1 MITFEQDI
9 RNENIRDI
17 AKMLMTAARTAPKA
31 RGTDN
36 LVLAVATDDTI
47 VELAEKMKQLA
58 VERNMEFLNRDAE
71 NILNCGAVVLFGM
84 KISPLGL
91 NCGACGFKT
100 CGDKPKNVPCFFNA
114 NDLGIAIGSA
124 ASLAADMRVDSRVM
138 FSVGQAVLALNLLP
152 ECSMVLALPLA
163 VKGKSIFCPID
174 EQIVYNQLDNN
185 EAAIWSLLLASG
197 YLKVIDYDEL
207 GKILWNFNKRC

>member
-1 MITFEQDI
+1 MITFEEDI
-9 RNENIRDI
+9 RNENIKDI

-36 LVLAVATDDTI
+36 LILAVATDDTI
-47 VELAEKMKQLA
+47 VEIAEKMKQLA
-58 VERNMEFLNRDAE
+58 VERNMDFLNRDAE

-91 NCGACGFKT
+91 NCGACGFST
-100 CGDKPKNVPCFFNA
+100 CGEKPKNVPCFFNA

-124 ASLAADMRVDSRVM
+124 ASLAADLRVDSRVM
-138 FSVGQAVLALNLLP
+138 FSVGQAVLDLNMMP

-163 VKGKSIFCPID
+163 VKGKSIFFD
-174 EQIVYNQLDNN
+174 R
-185 EAAIWSLLLASG
+185 
-197 YLKVIDYDEL
+197 K
-207 GKILWNFNKRC
+207 

>member
-1 MITFEQDI
+1 MITFEEDI
-9 RNENIRDI
+9 RNENIKDI

-36 LVLAVATDDTI
+36 LVLAVATDETI
-47 VELAEKMKQLA
+47 VEIAAKMKQLA
-58 VERNMEFLNRDAE
+58 EERNMEFLNRDAE

-91 NCGACGFKT
+91 NCGACGSPT
-100 CGDKPKNVPCFFNA
+100 CGEKPKNVPCFFNA

-138 FSVGQAVLALNLLP
+138 FSVGQAVLALNMMP
-152 ECSMVLALPLA
+152 DCSMVLALPLS
-163 VKGKSIFCPID
+163 VSRKSIFFD
-174 EQIVYNQLDNN
+174 R
-185 EAAIWSLLLASG
+185 G
-197 YLKVIDYDEL
+197 
-207 GKILWNFNKRC
+207 

>member
-1 MITFEQDI
+1 MITFEEDI
-9 RNENIRDI
+9 RNENIKDI

-47 VELAEKMKQLA
+47 VEIAEKMKQLS
-58 VERNMEFLNRDAE
+58 VERNMDFLNRDAE

-91 NCGACGFKT
+91 NCGACGFAT
-100 CGDKPKNVPCFFNA
+100 CGEKPKNVPCFFNA

-124 ASLAADMRVDSRVM
+124 ASLAADLRVDSRVM
-138 FSVGQAVLALNLLP
+138 FSVGQAVLALNMMP

-163 VKGKSIFCPID
+163 VKGKSIFFD
-174 EQIVYNQLDNN
+174 R
-185 EAAIWSLLLASG
+185 
-197 YLKVIDYDEL
+197 K
-207 GKILWNFNKRC
+207 

>member
-1 MITFEQDI
+1 MITFEEDI
-9 RNENIRDI
+9 RNENIKDI

-47 VELAEKMKQLA
+47 VEIAEKMKQLA
-58 VERNMEFLNRDAE
+58 VERNMDFLNRDAE

-91 NCGACGFKT
+91 NCGACGFAT
-100 CGDKPKNVPCFFNA
+100 CGEKTKNVPCFFNA

-124 ASLAADMRVDSRVM
+124 ASLAADLRVDSRVM
-138 FSVGQAVLALNLLP
+138 FSVGQAVLALNMMP
-152 ECSMVLALPLA
+152 ECSMILALPLA
-163 VKGKSIFCPID
+163 VKGKSIFFD
-174 EQIVYNQLDNN
+174 R
-185 EAAIWSLLLASG
+185 
-197 YLKVIDYDEL
+197 K
-207 GKILWNFNKRC
+207 

>member
-1 MITFEQDI
+1 MITFEEDI
-9 RNENIRDI
+9 RNENIKDI

-47 VELAEKMKQLA
+47 VEIAEKMKQLA
-58 VERNMEFLNRDAE
+58 VERNMDFLNRDAE

-91 NCGACGFKT
+91 NCGACGFAT
-100 CGDKPKNVPCFFNA
+100 CGEKPKNVPCFFNA

-124 ASLAADMRVDSRVM
+124 ASLAADLRVDSRVM
-138 FSVGQAVLALNLLP
+138 FSVGQAVLALNMIP
-152 ECSMVLALPLA
+152 ECSMILALPLA
-163 VKGKSIFCPID
+163 VKGKSIFFD
-174 EQIVYNQLDNN
+174 R
-185 EAAIWSLLLASG
+185 
-197 YLKVIDYDEL
+197 K
-207 GKILWNFNKRC
+207 

>member
-1 MITFEQDI
+1 MITFEEDI
-9 RNENIRDI
+9 RNENIKDI

-47 VELAEKMKQLA
+47 EIIATKMRQLA
-58 VERNMEFLNRDAE
+58 AERNMEFLNRDAD
-71 NILNCGAVVLFGM
+71 NILNCGAVILFGM

-91 NCGACGFKT
+91 NCAACGFPT
-100 CGDKPKNVPCFFNA
+100 CGEKPKNVPCFFNA

-152 ECSMVLALPLA
+152 ECSMVLALPLS
-163 VKGKSIFCPID
+163 VSGKSIFFD
-174 EQIVYNQLDNN
+174 R
-185 EAAIWSLLLASG
+185 
-197 YLKVIDYDEL
+197 K
-207 GKILWNFNKRC
+207 

>member
-1 MITFEQDI
+1 MITFEEDI
-9 RNENIRDI
+9 RNENIKDI

-47 VELAEKMKQLA
+47 VEIAEKMKQLA
-58 VERNMEFLNRDAE
+58 VERNMDFLNRDAE

-91 NCGACGFKT
+91 NCGACGFAT
-100 CGDKPKNVPCFFNA
+100 CGEKPKNVPCFFNA

-124 ASLAADMRVDSRVM
+124 ASLAADLRVDSRVM
-138 FSVGQAVLALNLLP
+138 FSVGQAVLDLNMMP

-163 VKGKSIFCPID
+163 VKGKSIFFD
-174 EQIVYNQLDNN
+174 R
-185 EAAIWSLLLASG
+185 
-197 YLKVIDYDEL
+197 K
-207 GKILWNFNKRC
+207 

>member
-9 RNENIRDI
+9 RNENIKDI

-138 FSVGQAVLALNLLP
+138 FSIGQAVLALNLLP

-163 VKGKSIFCPID
+163 VKGKSIFFDRI
-174 EQIVYNQLDNN
+174 
-185 EAAIWSLLLASG
+185 
-197 YLKVIDYDEL
+197 
-207 GKILWNFNKRC
+207 

>member
-1 MITFEQDI
+1 MITFEEDI
-9 RNENIRDI
+9 RNENIKDI

-47 VELAEKMKQLA
+47 VEIAEKMKQLA
-58 VERNMEFLNRDAE
+58 VERNMDFLNRDAE
-71 NILNCGAVVLFGM
+71 NILNCSAVVLFGM

-91 NCGACGFKT
+91 NCGACGFAT
-100 CGDKPKNVPCFFNA
+100 CGEKPKNVPCFFNA

-124 ASLAADMRVDSRVM
+124 ASLAADLRVDSRVM
-138 FSVGQAVLALNLLP
+138 FSVGQAVLALNMMP

-163 VKGKSIFCPID
+163 VKGKSIFFD
-174 EQIVYNQLDNN
+174 R
-185 EAAIWSLLLASG
+185 
-197 YLKVIDYDEL
+197 K
-207 GKILWNFNKRC
+207 

>member
-1 MITFEQDI
+1 MITFEEDI
-9 RNENIRDI
+9 RNENIKDI

-47 VELAEKMKQLA
+47 VEIAEKMKQLA
-58 VERNMEFLNRDAE
+58 VERNMDFLNRDAE

-91 NCGACGFKT
+91 NCGACGFTT
-100 CGDKPKNVPCFFNA
+100 CGEKPKNVPCFFNA

-124 ASLAADMRVDSRVM
+124 ASLAADLRVDSRVM
-138 FSVGQAVLALNLLP
+138 FSVGQAVLALNMMP
-152 ECSMVLALPLA
+152 ECSMILALPLA
-163 VKGKSIFCPID
+163 VKGKSIFFD
-174 EQIVYNQLDNN
+174 R
-185 EAAIWSLLLASG
+185 
-197 YLKVIDYDEL
+197 K
-207 GKILWNFNKRC
+207 

>member
-1 MITFEQDI
+1 MITFEEDI
-9 RNENIRDI
+9 RNENIKDI
-17 AKMLMTAARTAPKA
+17 ANKLMCAARTAPKA

-47 VELAEKMKQLA
+47 IALSDKMKQIA
-58 VERNMEFLNRDAE
+58 VEHDLEFFNRDAA
-71 NILNCGAVVLFGM
+71 NILNSGAVILFGM

-91 NCGACGFKT
+91 NCAACGFAT

-124 ASLAADMRVDSRVM
+124 ASLAADLRIDSRVM

-152 ECSMVLALPLA
+152 ECSMVLALPLS
-163 VKGKSIFCPID
+163 VSRKSIFFD
-174 EQIVYNQLDNN
+174 RMQ
-185 EAAIWSLLLASG
+185 
-197 YLKVIDYDEL
+197 
-207 GKILWNFNKRC
+207 

>member
-1 MITFEQDI
+1 MITFEEDI
-9 RNENIRDI
+9 RNENIKDI

-47 VELAEKMKQLA
+47 VEIAEKMKQLA
-58 VERNMEFLNRDAE
+58 IERNMDFLNRDAE

-91 NCGACGFKT
+91 NCGACGFAT
-100 CGDKPKNVPCFFNA
+100 CGEKPKNVPCFFNA

-124 ASLAADMRVDSRVM
+124 ASLAADLRVDSRVM
-138 FSVGQAVLALNLLP
+138 FSVGQAVLALNMMP

-163 VKGKSIFCPID
+163 VKGKSIFFD
-174 EQIVYNQLDNN
+174 R
-185 EAAIWSLLLASG
+185 
-197 YLKVIDYDEL
+197 K
-207 GKILWNFNKRC
+207 

>member
-1 MITFEQDI
+1 MIIFEEDI
-9 RNENIRDI
+9 RNENIKDI

-47 VELAEKMKQLA
+47 VEIAEKMKQLA
-58 VERNMEFLNRDAE
+58 VERNMDFLNRDAE

-91 NCGACGFKT
+91 NCGACGFAT
-100 CGDKPKNVPCFFNA
+100 CGEKPKNVPCFFNA

-124 ASLAADMRVDSRVM
+124 ASLAADLRVDSRVM
-138 FSVGQAVLALNLLP
+138 FSVGQAVLALNMMP

-163 VKGKSIFCPID
+163 VKGKSIFFD
-174 EQIVYNQLDNN
+174 R
-185 EAAIWSLLLASG
+185 
-197 YLKVIDYDEL
+197 K
-207 GKILWNFNKRC
+207 

>member
-91 NCGACGFKT
+91 NCGACGFAT
-100 CGDKPKNVPCFFNA
+100 CGEKPKNVPCFFNA

-124 ASLAADMRVDSRVM
+124 ASLAADLRVDSRVM
-138 FSVGQAVLALNLLP
+138 FSVGQAVLALNMMP

-163 VKGKSIFCPID
+163 VKGKSIFFD
-174 EQIVYNQLDNN
+174 R
-185 EAAIWSLLLASG
+185 
-197 YLKVIDYDEL
+197 K
-207 GKILWNFNKRC
+207 

>member
-1 MITFEQDI
+1 MITFEEDI
-9 RNENIRDI
+9 RNENIKDI

-47 VELAEKMKQLA
+47 VEIAEKMKQLA
-58 VERNMEFLNRDAE
+58 VERNMDFLNRDAE

-91 NCGACGFKT
+91 NCGACGFAT
-100 CGDKPKNVPCFFNA
+100 CGEKPKNVPCFFNA

-124 ASLAADMRVDSRVM
+124 ASLAADLRVDSRVM
-138 FSVGQAVLALNLLP
+138 FSVGQAVLALNMMP

-163 VKGKSIFCPID
+163 VKGKSIFFD
-174 EQIVYNQLDNN
+174 R
-185 EAAIWSLLLASG
+185 
-197 YLKVIDYDEL
+197 K
-207 GKILWNFNKRC
+207 